1 MINFFRLVLAGL
13 ALAMA
18 GLVSAVTTMH
28 FAIHG
33 AEVKVPDLQ
42 GLTVAEALRKTAN
55 LGLNLGIDNKYY
67 NVDVPAG
74 RVLAQSPLPGA
85 VVRREWRM
93 RVTES
98 LGPQRV
104 AIPKVVGQQ
113 ERVAAIE
120 VRRLGLDLE
129 ETAQMPYSGFPPG
142 TVIAQNP
149 QQGAAGVERPSV
161 SLLVSSPAPNQA
173 AAMVMP
179 SVAGMPLL
187 NAQALLTH
195 AGLKIGPVENSY
207 ANQPPS
213 PAQPA
218 GTTSGPLAIAP
229 VDTADPAGTVVSQL
243 PLAGHRVEPGML
255 ITLRVAQ

>member
-1 MINFFRLVLAGL
+1 MINFFRLVLAFL
-13 ALAMA
+13 AIAMA
-18 GLVSAVTTMH
+18 GLVSAVVTMR

-33 AEVKVPDLQ
+33 AEVRVPDLQ
-42 GLTVAEALRKTAN
+42 GLTVSEAVHRTAN

-67 NVDVPAG
+67 SVDVPAG

-85 VVRREWRM
+85 IVRREWRM

-120 VRRLGLDLE
+120 VRRVGLELE
-129 ETAQMPYSGFPPG
+129 ETAQMPYSGAQPG

-161 SLLVSSPAPNQA
+161 SLLVSAAAPNVGP
-173 AAMVMP
+173 AMVMP
-179 SVAGMPLL
+179 PLTGMPL
-187 NAQALLTH
+187 AAATALVVH
-195 AGLKIGPVENSY
+195 AGLKVGPVQNAYSATDAPET
-207 ANQPPS
+207 ADGGMA
-213 PAQPA
+213 PA
-218 GTTSGPLAIAP
+218 
-229 VDTADPAGTVVSQL
+229 DTVDPAGTVLSQI
-243 PLAGHRVEPGML
+243 PVAGHKVEPGM
-255 ITLRVAQ
+255 TVTFRVAQ

>member
-1 MINFFRLVLAGL
+1 MINFFRLVVAFLAI
-13 ALAMA
+13 AMA
-18 GLVSAVTTMH
+18 GLVSAVVTMR

-42 GLTVAEALRKTAN
+42 GLTVSEAMHKTAN

-67 NVDVPAG
+67 SVDVPAG

-85 VVRREWRM
+85 IVRREWRM

-120 VRRLGLDLE
+120 VRRVGLDLE
-129 ETAQMPYSGFPPG
+129 ESAQMPYSGAPPG

-161 SLLVSSPAPNQA
+161 SLLVSTPAPNVA
-173 AAMVMP
+173 PAMVMP
-179 SVAGMPLL
+179 QLTGLPLG
-187 NAQALLTH
+187 AATALVVH
-195 AGLKIGPVENSY
+195 AGLKVGPVQNSY
-207 ANQPPS
+207 STA
-213 PAQPA
+213 A
-218 GTTSGPLAIAP
+218 AP
-229 VDTADPAGTVVSQL
+229 ETADGGMAPADTVDPTGTVLSQT
-243 PLAGHRVEPGML
+243 PVPGRKVEPGM
-255 ITLRVAQ
+255 TVTFRVAQ

>member
-1 MINFFRLVLAGL
+1 MINFFRLVLAGM

-18 GLVSAVTTMH
+18 GLVSAVMTMH

-42 GLTVAEALRKTAN
+42 GLTVTEAVHRTAN
-55 LGLNLGIDNKYY
+55 MGLNLGIDNKYY
-67 NVDVPAG
+67 SVDVPAG

-85 VVRREWRM
+85 IVRREWRM

-113 ERVAAIE
+113 ERLAAIE

-129 ETAQMPYSGFPPG
+129 ETAQMPYSGAQPG

-161 SLLVSSPAPNQA
+161 SLLVSGPAVITSPPAL
-173 AAMVMP
+173 VMP
-179 SVAGMPLL
+179 QLVGLPL
-187 NAQALLTH
+187 ATATALVVH
-195 AGLKIGPVENSY
+195 AGLKVGPVESSY
-207 ANQPPS
+207 S
-213 PAQPA
+213 SEPATTDTDAAASQMAPA
-218 GTTSGPLAIAP
+218 
-229 VDTADPAGTVVSQL
+229 DTVDPAGTVLSQS
-243 PLAGHRVEPGML
+243 PLAGHRVEPGMT

>member
-1 MINFFRLVLAGL
+1 MINFFRLLLAGM

-18 GLVSAVTTMH
+18 ALVSAVITMR

-33 AEVKVPDLQ
+33 AEVKVPDLE
-42 GLTVAEALRKTAN
+42 GLTVSEAVHRTAN

-67 NVDVPAG
+67 SIDVPAG
-74 RVLAQSPLPGA
+74 RVLAQSPLSGA
-85 VVRREWRM
+85 IVRREWRM

-129 ETAQMPYSGFPPG
+129 ETAQMPYSGVPPG

-161 SLLVSSPAPNQA
+161 SLLVSAPAVTPPPA
-173 AAMVMP
+173 LVMP
-179 SVAGMPLL
+179 QLVGMPL
-187 NAQALLTH
+187 ASATALVVH
-195 AGLKIGPVENSY
+195 AGLKVGLENTYSS
-207 ANQPPS
+207 APPAPDTAGS
-213 PAQPA
+213 QMAPA
-218 GTTSGPLAIAP
+218 
-229 VDTADPAGTVVSQL
+229 DTADPAGTVFSQS
-243 PLAGHRVEPGML
+243 PIAGHRVEPGMTV
-255 ITLRVAQ
+255 TLRVAQ

>member
-1 MINFFRLVLAGL
+1 MIGFFRLVLAGL

-18 GLVSAVTTMH
+18 ALVSAVTTMH

-33 AEVKVPDLQ
+33 AEVKIPDLQ
-42 GLTVAEALRKTAN
+42 GLTVAEAVHRTAN

-67 NVDVPAG
+67 SVDVPAG

-104 AIPKVVGQQ
+104 AIPRVVGQQ

-129 ETAQMPYSGFPPG
+129 ESAQMPYSGAAPG

-161 SLLVSSPAPNQA
+161 SLLIGRPAPVTP

-179 SVAGMPLL
+179 QLTGLPL
-187 NAQALLTH
+187 AAAAALIAR
-195 AGLKIGPVENSY
+195 AGLKTGPVQTDYE
-207 ANQPPS
+207 
-213 PAQPA
+213 PAP
-218 GTTSGPLAIAP
+218 TSGADMAP
-229 VDTADPAGTVVSQL
+229 ADTIDPAGTVLSQF
-243 PLAGHRVEPGML
+243 PSAGHRVEPGATV
-255 ITLRVAQ
+255 IFRIAQ